1 MFNFERSMKML
12 WKLNIQLYSEN
23 VENADAKGKNQ
34 DQEEEEDV
42 EQEQDDVEQEEEE
55 DDQDLKVNKDERKL
69 PVYNDKETSKTEGK
83 NKSF

>member
-12 WKLNIQLYSEN
+12 WKLNIQLYS
-23 VENADAKGKNQ
+23 ENADAKGKNQ

-42 EQEQDDVEQEEEE
+42 EQEQDDVEQEEE